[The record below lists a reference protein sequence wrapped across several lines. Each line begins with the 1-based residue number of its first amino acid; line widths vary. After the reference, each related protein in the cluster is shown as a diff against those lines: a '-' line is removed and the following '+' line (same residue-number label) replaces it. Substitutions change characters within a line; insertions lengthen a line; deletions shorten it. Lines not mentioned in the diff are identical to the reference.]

1 MSSTLASFVPVL
13 DGTNYQQW
21 AAQMQSFL
29 MAQGQWAIT
38 RNGVPPK
45 AAPKATSSTSK
56 AAATEEEA
64 ETVSEDDLEKNS
76 KALGNIRLRLAYN
89 IGYQYNEVEEA
100 KVLWDALS
108 LKYGKPGL
116 SKAFVE
122 FKGAIN
128 TTIPNNADPSIALDK
143 MLTHFIRLK
152 QIGFEIPDKVQVM
165 MILAK
170 APPSFEVTVQAL
182 CMESDKL
189 DTLKPDLLVKGL
201 LQSWET
207 HSRSGG
213 KNNQQQANKLSA
225 VKQSNGPPQF
235 QQQQNQQRGNEGQ
248 HGQGKRRTR
257 RGKRGGVNQQAAP
270 VRGLLQ
276 PLLGCAS
283 HDQRYPSG

>member
-1 MSSTLASFVPVL
+1 MIFIDQTMSSTLASFVPVL

-45 AAPKATSSTSK
+45 VAPKATSSTSK
-56 AAATEEEA
+56 AAATDEEV
-64 ETVSEDDLEKNS
+64 ETISEDDLEKNS

-100 KVLWDALS
+100 KVLWNELS

-116 SKAFVE
+116 SKAFIE

-128 TTIPNNADPSIALDK
+128 TTIPNNSDPSTTLDK

-170 APPSFEVTVQAL
+170 APPCYVFRL
-182 CMESDKL
+182 
-189 DTLKPDLLVKGL
+189 
-201 LQSWET
+201 
-207 HSRSGG
+207 R
-213 KNNQQQANKLSA
+213 N
-225 VKQSNGPPQF
+225 
-235 QQQQNQQRGNEGQ
+235 
-248 HGQGKRRTR
+248 
-257 RGKRGGVNQQAAP
+257 
-270 VRGLLQ
+270 
-276 PLLGCAS
+276 
-283 HDQRYPSG
+283 PSSTAKS